1 MNNIERELNDLKDF
15 KTEIEAEMKQMLDL
29 IEEEKKKYQQRV
41 QSHQKSQKVV
51 VAWVLFK
58 SEIWQ

>member
-41 QSHQKSQKVV
+41 
-51 VAWVLFK
+51 
-58 SEIWQ
+58 